1 MWSGFRYTGS
11 TRPFAIGSYDHRVF
25 LYLYACMQRAFNQ
38 QQIGILGGGQLG
50 KMLCQAGSR
59 WGLSMHL
66 LDADPSFPAGQ
77 VNPRFQTGDFRRE
90 EDVYRF
96 GRKMDVVTIEIEHV
110 SIEALER
117 LKKEGIA
124 VYPDPEVLRIIK
136 DKGHQKAFYQEHG
149 LPTAPFVL
157 MDGPDE
163 IRAALLEGRLS
174 LPFVQKS
181 RLAGYDGRGVAVIRT
196 PADLEQLLP
205 GPCVVEDLIHM
216 EREVSVIIVRDTQ
229 GRMRTFPAVEMAF
242 HPTANLVEMLFCPAH
257 LTPAQEKEAEE
268 LALRVGAAFHTTGLL
283 AVEMFLTDD
292 GRFLVN
298 EVAPRPHNSGHHTI
312 ECCETSQYEQHLRA
326 ITGLPLGDTRLLRPA
341 VMINLLGEP
350 GFSGK
355 AIYEG
360 WDSCLEL
367 PGVHV
372 HLYGKE
378 ETRPFRKMGHVTI
391 SGDTLEEA
399 MDKARFVQSH
409 LKVIA

>member
-1 MWSGFRYTGS
+1 
-11 TRPFAIGSYDHRVF
+11 
-25 LYLYACMQRAFNQ
+25 
-38 QQIGILGGGQLG
+38 
-50 KMLCQAGSR
+50 
-59 WGLSMHL
+59 MHL

-96 GRKMDVVTIEIEHV
+96 GRQMDVVTIEIEHV
-110 SIEALER
+110 SIQALER
-117 LKKEGIA
+117 LKKEGVA

-136 DKGHQKAFYQEHG
+136 DKGHQKTYYLENG

-163 IRAALLEGRLS
+163 IRADLLEGRLS

-216 EREVSVIIVRDTQ
+216 EREVSVIIARDTH

-242 HPTANLVEMLFCPAH
+242 HPTANLVEMLLCPAH

-268 LALRVGAAFHTTGLL
+268 LALSVGEAFHTVGLL
-283 AVEMFLTDD
+283 AVEMFLTED